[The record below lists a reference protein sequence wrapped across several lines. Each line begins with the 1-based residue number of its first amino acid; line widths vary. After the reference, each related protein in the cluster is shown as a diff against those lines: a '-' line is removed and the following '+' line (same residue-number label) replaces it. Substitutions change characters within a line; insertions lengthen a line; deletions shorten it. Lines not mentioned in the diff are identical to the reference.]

1 MPRGHQTSTPTALY
15 PLRGRIRG
23 GREVGVIDEC
33 RSTRDVGDRGRG
45 VPPPPR
51 QPHPHGAIPHR
62 HSAREEA
69 TFLPSTQTLSPRYCL
84 PPPCAAIRGYRHTL
98 ARPRDDGSGQP
109 QKTFAAAVIFRYQ
122 TMSSWFGGLASGYRF
137 HRVDLLSRHPLAGV
151 QYPDCGRPG
160 GGVPH
165 EIRTMKV
172 FARRYLTP
180 RPSRRERCKPP
191 AGIQFPAK
199 PPQDRAAPSI
209 ALAILIH
216 LRHRDV

>member
-1 MPRGHQTSTPTALY
+1 MRSCFTPDTAIQGQSPFTRPPPRG
-15 PLRGRIRG
+15 G
-23 GREVGVIDEC
+23 GRWGWLDSLYGKPFLVETQEP
-33 RSTRDVGDRGRG
+33 SP
-45 VPPPPR
+45 PPPPR
-51 QPHPHGAIPHR
+51 QP
-62 HSAREEA
+62 
-69 TFLPSTQTLSPRYCL
+69 L
-84 PPPCAAIRGYRHTL
+84 PPGVILHRYSSWGEKRIST
-98 ARPRDDGSGQP
+98 ARCELPAEIPFPLPMHGHRLNL
-109 QKTFAAAVIFRYQ
+109 RYQ